1 MASAALVYGGV
12 LLGVASGWLRFAP
25 QAAVAAATL
34 AILYV
39 ALPFDLVGASFVDTR
54 VAIMLGFLIFAVVS
68 PAGLPR
74 LFGRAIAAA
83 VVMLFTVRMLVVA
96 AVWTE
101 HRRDLADF
109 RAIIASVPPGATVY
123 LADVPPEEAPEYW
136 DTRPRRRLSNDLR
149 TEIHLPALLV
159 IERRAFWPFLF
170 ANPTQQPIRL
180 RPAYAALA
188 RAAASPHSDAALR
201 ADPERGSAALRD
213 FDFALL
219 LEAGADQDL
228 ANFVPQCLALQ
239 SRNDFAALF
248 RVRHDACL

>member
-1 MASAALVYGGV
+1 
-12 LLGVASGWLRFAP
+12 
-25 QAAVAAATL
+25 
-34 AILYV
+34 
-39 ALPFDLVGASFVDTR
+39 
-54 VAIMLGFLIFAVVS
+54 
-68 PAGLPR
+68 
-74 LFGRAIAAA
+74 
-83 VVMLFTVRMLVVA
+83 VVA

-101 HRRDLADF
+101 HRRDLADV

-170 ANPTQQPIRL
+170 ANPTQQPIQL

-201 ADPERGSAALRD
+201 ADPEGGSAVLRD

-219 LEAGADQDL
+219 LEAGADQNL
-228 ANFVPQCLALQ
+228 ATLVPKCLALQ

-248 RVRHDACL
+248 RVMHDAC